1 MKRGYK
7 MADYKRFVS
16 YIYSY
21 NNGEKKNNAGFAKV
35 DLRNGKCKVIIR
47 FKLQYTPGIY
57 PFKVYFFIREDNKLI
72 GIPIG
77 TGKIIGSSF
86 DFKDV
91 INSDNI
97 SGSGYNLDKI
107 SGIYICDEINKNSVY
122 ASEWDNIPVNTD
134 MFTEYIKKA
143 ESVKAEPIREEV
155 VKSEPVKEEVKS
167 VNNNQGMKL
176 NNEILGILN
185 SYIKEMNNKE
195 EDKESDILNSENAGE
210 SVEDIKGK
218 IDLEVATNNT
228 EPLKAAGEMKEEIP
242 QEEYVKNEEYI
253 CENKSIKY
261 GCSRKNDLWDCLYSK
276 YTKIIG
282 IKNNSNFECIKIK
295 PQDLACLPNKY
306 WVLGNNSFL
315 LHGYYNYR
323 YLLFAKVENCNRE
336 LVGYKLGVPGIYH
349 RNEKLMASMFGFNE
363 FLEADQNNISDQVFG
378 YWCMDIDINI

>member
-143 ESVKAEPIREEV
+143 ESVKAEPIREE
-155 VKSEPVKEEVKS
+155 
-167 VNNNQGMKL
+167 
-176 NNEILGILN
+176 
-185 SYIKEMNNKE
+185 
-195 EDKESDILNSENAGE
+195 DKESDILNSENAGE

-282 IKNNSNFECIKIK
+282 IKNNSDFECIKIK